1 MTIFKWIFVLM
12 LLISSD
18 IPASAQI
25 YVQIEIFNQPKT
37 IKYQPGQS
45 ITFQESS
52 NPDEWQSEVIK
63 DILVDESVLL
73 FEHGFLSID
82 NITKVKRT
90 NTAAKYGGKTLMT
103 FGIAYLLFGVIIEV
117 ATPNEGLNATNISVG
132 TGALATGYILNK
144 TFGKKI
150 YWMGKTARLR
160 VIDLRFS
167 VPE

>member
-1 MTIFKWIFVLM
+1 MTIFKWLFVLM
-12 LLISSD
+12 LLLLSQA
-18 IPASAQI
+18 PATAQV

-37 IKYQPGQS
+37 IKYSPGQS
-45 ITFQESS
+45 ITFQEKS
-52 NPDEWQSEVIK
+52 NPDEWQSEIIR

-90 NTAAKYGGKTLMT
+90 NVAAKYGGKTLMT
-103 FGIAYLLFGVIIEV
+103 FGAAYLIFGVIIEV
-117 ATPNEGLNATNISVG
+117 ATPNEGLNTTNISVG

-167 VPE
+167 VPD

>member
-12 LLISSD
+12 LLTSSD